1 MGITDVIVVTFE
13 KLLNSYNGKEK
24 LIFPNYRDSSIRVS
38 EQEARFCFASIIE
51 KETSYRYSIETPTQE
66 TYSQT
71 GTHELSAQSDMSL
84 WSSDGNKKLYNI
96 EFKAHNATKESI
108 KKDIQKLVKEGIEGV
123 WFHVLRNADKA
134 TFPALAKKFEE
145 SLIEYTQYRNKD
157 IIFAICVLDKKVGI
171 CGKLSSEMKSNDEI
185 IAFFNDAS
193 NLIKEG
199 QINQIAKWNRYV
211 LL

>member
-1 MGITDVIVVTFE
+1 MVMTDVIVATFE
-13 KLLNSYNGKEK
+13 KLLNSYSGKEK
-24 LIFPNYRDSSIRVS
+24 LIFPNYRDSRIRVS

-51 KETSYRYSIETPTQE
+51 NNTDCRYSIETPTQK
-66 TYSQT
+66 TYLLT
-71 GTHELSAQSDMSL
+71 GSYGLSAQSDMSI
-84 WSSDGNKKLYNI
+84 WSSDGTEKLYNI

-108 KKDIQKLVKEGIEGV
+108 KKDIQKLVKEEIEGV
-123 WFHVLRNADKA
+123 WFHVLRNTDSG
-134 TFPALAKKFEE
+134 TLPALAEKFEN

-171 CGKLSSEMKSNDEI
+171 CGKLSSEMKSQDEI

-199 QINQIAKWNRYV
+199 QINQVDQWNKYV